1 MNAQWVFLCCDMTN
15 EGVES
20 VTKPFSAAHI
30 QRSSVLCL
38 EHEAVHWW
46 QGKHLDTR
54 RPVLCKTL
62 DLFKWI
68 ILVNSKEDVD
78 SLITFLCNRSY
89 KLQWKKECPH
99 LYLYKQAPHCADTL
113 LNLKI

>member
-46 QGKHLDTR
+46 QGKRGHTTPGLVQNFG
-54 RPVLCKTL
+54 PV
-62 DLFKWI
+62 
-68 ILVNSKEDVD
+68 
-78 SLITFLCNRSY
+78 
-89 KLQWKKECPH
+89 
-99 LYLYKQAPHCADTL
+99 
-113 LNLKI
+113 